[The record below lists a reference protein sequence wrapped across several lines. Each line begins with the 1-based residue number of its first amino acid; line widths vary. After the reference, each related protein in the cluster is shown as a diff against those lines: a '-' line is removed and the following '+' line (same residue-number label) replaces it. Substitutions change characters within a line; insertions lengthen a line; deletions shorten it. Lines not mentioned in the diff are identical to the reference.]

1 MKRRF
6 RQTYIV
12 RYDDG
17 DCYGFLT
24 PAAFLHYLQDI
35 VSLDAEDARLSGDGY
50 WVARR
55 TVINFAAPVPVHT
68 QLELETFVIGMT
80 RITAQRSY
88 IARVVGTDEPLVTAR
103 TLWVYLDARGRPA
116 RLPEQTAQIWL
127 PDGPV
132 PPQLEAAW
140 PAFPDTPP
148 ERSSYTVRF
157 SDTDPMQHMNNA
169 AYVVVLDNAAWD
181 AYAKVDLT
189 PDAVTMHA
197 LEYDVEYVESARFGE
212 QLEIATWLDPLPAM
226 GQPFTWLQQI
236 KRGES
241 VLVRARSQW
250 IVNNVVEER

>member
-17 DCYGFLT
+17 DCYGFLI

-35 VSLDAEDARLSGDGY
+35 VSLDAEDAQLGGAGY

-55 TVINFAAPVPVHT
+55 TVVNFAAPVPVHT
-68 QLELETFVIGMT
+68 RLELETFVIGMT

-88 IARVVGTDEPLVTAR
+88 IARIVDTDEPIVTAR

-127 PDGPV
+127 PEGPV
-132 PPQLEAAW
+132 PPQPESPW
-140 PAFPDTPP
+140 PTFPETPP
-148 ERSSYTVRF
+148 DRSSYTVRF

-169 AYVVVLDNAAWD
+169 AYVVALDNAAWD
-181 AYAKVDLT
+181 AYAEAGLT
-189 PDAVTMHA
+189 PDAGTVQA
-197 LEYDVEYVESARFGE
+197 LEYDVEYVESARLGE
-212 QLEIATWLDPLPAM
+212 RLEIATWLDPLPIAR
-226 GQPFTWLQQI
+226 QPFTRLQQI

-241 VLVRARSQW
+241 ILVRARSRW
-250 IVNNVVEER
+250 RVDSK